1 MLNNHYKNIAAFVH
15 LSSFSRFLIPLGNF
29 LGPLILWLLNKDK
42 SEFIDQH
49 GKQAVNFQLSMLLYT
64 IVIGTIS
71 IPFFFINLFHGFDF
85 NEFHHFSFSTNK
97 AFPLMFIGGG
107 LGIIAVV
114 GFLFEFVLVIMASL
128 KAKDGM
134 SFKYPLTINFIK

>member
-1 MLNNHYKNIAAFVH
+1 MINNHYKNIAAFTH
-15 LSSFSRFLIPLGNF
+15 LSSFSRFVIPLGNF

-42 SEFIDQH
+42 SEFIDNH
-49 GKQAVNFQLSMLLYT
+49 GKQAVNFQLSMLLYG
-64 IVIGTIS
+64 IVIGTIA
-71 IPFFFINLFHGFDF
+71 IPFFFFNFFQGFNF
-85 NEFHHFSFSTNK
+85 NEYHHFSFNINK

-107 LGIIAVV
+107 LGVVAVV